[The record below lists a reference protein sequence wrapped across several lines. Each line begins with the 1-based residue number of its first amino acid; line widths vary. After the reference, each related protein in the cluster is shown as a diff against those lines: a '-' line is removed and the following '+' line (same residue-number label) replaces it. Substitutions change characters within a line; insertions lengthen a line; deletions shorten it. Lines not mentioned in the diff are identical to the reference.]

1 MIKENIVLM
10 DTNTLIYVINNKV
23 RLENID
29 YLIEGKNL
37 IYITSMVKKELLSLS
52 KKKSK
57 DGIAAKVALLLPL
70 SVIYIKSRTADQS
83 LINAGLK
90 LKEQGRN
97 VYILTNDKKL
107 LLKAKKAGL
116 STLTIKSLKNIDLG

>member
-1 MIKENIVLM
+1 MIKENIVLI

-52 KKKSK
+52 KKNSK

-90 LKEQGRN
+90 LKEQGKN